1 MKVKKTIFIS
11 IFVSLALVV
20 SLLESY
26 IPIPVPNVRLGLSN
40 VILINALLFFGFFD
54 TFFISLLKSLLLVLI
69 LGNPISFIY
78 NFSAGLVSIIVMYFV
93 NKYLKR
99 FFSLVGISVLG
110 SIFYIITQISIS
122 AIILRTFS
130 LYNFVAILEIVGIFT
145 GIIVGIV
152 ANYLYKILRSSYGKE

>member
-78 NFSAGLVSIIVMYFV
+78 NFSSGFVSIVVMYFSY
-93 NKYLKR
+93 KYLKN

-110 SIFYIITQISIS
+110 SIFYIFTQISIS
-122 AIILRTFS
+122 AIILKTFS

-145 GIIVGIV
+145 GIIVGLV